1 MSSTVTVTQ
10 GNTLNLNLS
19 FTSATDGT
27 PLNLSGYQVYYT
39 AVQSLSATGTQLFN
53 IGVTGGSGNITG
65 SITIPLTSQDTNYCP
80 GDYPS
85 AITVSG
91 NSTIS
96 SWNDV
101 IFRIQPAL
109 LVLS

>member
-39 AVQSLSATGTQLFN
+39 AVKSFSTPNEKLFN
-53 IGVTGGSGNITG
+53 ICVTGGFNNISGT
-65 SITIPLTSQDTNYCP
+65 ITIPLSSQDTNQCP

-85 AITVSG
+85 AITISG
-91 NSTIS
+91 ADQIS

-101 IFRIQPAL
+101 VFRVQPAL
-109 LVLS
+109 LVF

>member
-1 MSSTVTVTQ
+1 MSSTVTATQ

-19 FTSATDGT
+19 FTSATDGA
-27 PLNLSGYQVYYT
+27 PLNLSGYLVYYT
-39 AVQSLSATGTQLFN
+39 AVESLSNTSNQLFN
-53 IGVTGGSGNITG
+53 VCVTGNANNQSGTI
-65 SITIPLTSQDTNYCP
+65 SIPLSSQDTNYCP

-85 AITVSG
+85 AITISG
-91 NSTIS
+91 DSQIS